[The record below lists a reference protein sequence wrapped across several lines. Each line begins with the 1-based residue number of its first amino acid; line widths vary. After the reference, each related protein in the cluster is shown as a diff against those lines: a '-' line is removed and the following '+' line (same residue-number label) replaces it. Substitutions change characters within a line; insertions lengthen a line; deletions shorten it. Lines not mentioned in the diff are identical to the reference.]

1 MKDKQAQLRET
12 IVEIGRLMYDRGHV
26 ISNDGNISARVDEN
40 SVLVTPSGISKGRL
54 TPDMLVLINNEGDV
68 LSGKRHASSETP
80 MHLEV
85 YRQKPEIKAVVHAH
99 SPLATAFAIA
109 GRAIDEPYMPEL
121 ILGLGVV
128 PVAPF
133 AMPSTDEVPASI
145 IGLLEGNALLLSNH
159 GVLTWGKS
167 LLTAFDYL
175 EQVEY
180 AAKIIL
186 TVEQLGG
193 GRQLNEQI
201 RERLFSLSDNYA
213 RLAGEREDGR

>member
-1 MKDKQAQLRET
+1 MSNQEAIARE
-12 IVEIGRLMYDRGHV
+12 IVEIGKLMYERGHV
-26 ISNDGNISARVDEN
+26 ISNDGNISAKVADDLF
-40 SVLVTPSGISKGRL
+40 LVTPSGISKGRL
-54 TPDMLVLINNEGDV
+54 TTDMLVPVNAKGEV
-68 LSGKRHASSETP
+68 LAGNRHPSSETP

-85 YRQKPEIKAVVHAH
+85 YRQKSEVKAVVHAH

-133 AMPSTDEVPASI
+133 AMPSTEEVPASI

-159 GVLTWGKS
+159 GVLTWGNS
-167 LLTAFDYL
+167 LIAAFDYL

-180 AAKIIL
+180 AAKIIM

-193 GRQLNEQI
+193 GRKLDEKV
-201 RERLFSLSDNYA
+201 RERLFSLADNYR
-213 RLAGEREDGR
+213 RLAGERKADA

>member
-1 MKDKQAQLRET
+1 MSNQEAIARE
-12 IVEIGRLMYDRGHV
+12 IVEIGKLMYERGHV
-26 ISNDGNISARVDEN
+26 ISNDGNISAKVADDLF
-40 SVLVTPSGISKGRL
+40 LVTPSGISKGRL
-54 TPDMLVLINNEGDV
+54 TTDMLVPVNAKGEV
-68 LSGKRHASSETP
+68 LSGNRHPSSETP

-85 YRQKPEIKAVVHAH
+85 YRQKSEVKAVVHAH

-133 AMPSTDEVPASI
+133 AMPSTEEVPASI

-159 GVLTWGKS
+159 GVLTWGSS
-167 LLTAFDYL
+167 LIAAFDYL

-180 AAKIIL
+180 AAKIIM

-193 GRQLNEQI
+193 GRKLDEKV
-201 RERLFSLSDNYA
+201 RERLFSLADNYR
-213 RLAGEREDGR
+213 RLAGERKTDD

>member
-1 MKDKQAQLRET
+1 MSNQEAIAKE
-12 IVEIGRLMYDRGHV
+12 IVEIGKLMYERGHV
-26 ISNDGNISARVDEN
+26 ISNDGNISAKVADDLF
-40 SVLVTPSGISKGRL
+40 LVTPSGISKGRL
-54 TPDMLVLINNEGDV
+54 TTDMLVPVNAKGEV
-68 LSGKRHASSETP
+68 LSGNRHPSSETP

-85 YRQKPEIKAVVHAH
+85 YRQKSEVKAVVHAH

-133 AMPSTDEVPASI
+133 AMPSTEEVPASI

-159 GVLTWGKS
+159 GVLTWGSS
-167 LLTAFDYL
+167 LIAAFDYL

-180 AAKIIL
+180 AAKIIM

-193 GRQLNEQI
+193 GRKLDEKV
-201 RERLFSLSDNYA
+201 RERLFSLADNYR
-213 RLAGEREDGR
+213 RLAGERKTDD

>member
-1 MKDKQAQLRET
+1 MSKQETLARE
-12 IVEIGRLMYDRGHV
+12 IVEIGKLMYDRGHV
-26 ISNDGNISARVDEN
+26 ISNDGNISVRVDEN
-40 SVLVTPSGISKGRL
+40 TFLVTPSGISKGRL
-54 TPDMLVLINNEGDV
+54 TPDMLVPVNLNGDII
-68 LSGKRHASSETP
+68 SGDRHPSSETP

-85 YRQKPEIKAVVHAH
+85 YRQKPEVHAVVHAH

-133 AMPSTDEVPASI
+133 AMPSTEEVPASI
-145 IGLLEGNALLLSNH
+145 MGLLDGNALLLANH
-159 GVLTWGKS
+159 GVLTWGS
-167 LLTAFDYL
+167 SVIAAFDYL

-180 AAKIIL
+180 AAKIIM

-193 GRQLNEQI
+193 GRRLDEQV
-201 RERLFSLSDNYA
+201 RERLFSLADNYR
-213 RLAGEREDGR
+213 RLAGKRSDDA